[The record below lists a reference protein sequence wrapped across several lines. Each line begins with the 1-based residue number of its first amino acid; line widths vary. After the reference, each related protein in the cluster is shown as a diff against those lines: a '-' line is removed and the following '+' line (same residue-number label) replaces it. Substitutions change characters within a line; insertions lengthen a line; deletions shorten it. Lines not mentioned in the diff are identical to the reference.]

1 MRRTSS
7 WEGTQ
12 EQLVTP
18 WEEMR
23 RASACVSFSMPG
35 AASTT
40 LPPQAN
46 ALNSSCDTPPGPFLC
61 YGVPQKQGHPTR
73 GRVCGRHR
81 KYAGLRMLTT
91 CAVHSLLKT

>member
-1 MRRTSS
+1 MSRTSS

-12 EQLVTP
+12 EQLVMA

-40 LPPQAN
+40 RPPQAKE
-46 ALNSSCDTPPGPFLC
+46 LNSSCT
-61 YGVPQKQGHPTR
+61 
-73 GRVCGRHR
+73 
-81 KYAGLRMLTT
+81 KYAT
-91 CAVHSLLKT
+91 LL